1 MSETETELRWSIRHD
16 RALLALLEEDS
27 IQEASLTARV
37 SRAAITRWL
46 KHPVFRA
53 RLEKAREELFNA
65 AKSRLMGAAS
75 EAVGTLQIVMRDE
88 KAPYT
93 AKVAAACALVPT
105 VNPEH
110 ITPHSEAFQ
119 AVVWHLLVSH
129 PRLKAKPTKWESIQI
144 GRAHV

>member
-1 MSETETELRWSIRHD
+1 MSETETDLRWSIRHD

-53 RLEKAREELFNA
+53 RLEKAREDLFNA

-88 KAPYT
+88 KAPPT
-93 AKVAAACALVPT
+93 AKVAAARSVLGLCVRIREIEIGDQLDRLESGEEDDIAG
-105 VNPEH
+105 E
-110 ITPHSEAFQ
+110 
-119 AVVWHLLVSH
+119 VV
-129 PRLKAKPTKWESIQI
+129 Q
-144 GRAHV
+144 

>member
-1 MSETETELRWSIRHD
+1 MSETETDLRWSIRHD

-75 EAVGTLQIVMRDE
+75 EAVGTLQIIMRDV
-88 KAPYT
+88 KSPPT
-93 AKVAAACALVPT
+93 AKVAAARSVLGLCVRIREIEIGDQLDRLENGEEDDVSG
-105 VNPEH
+105 E
-110 ITPHSEAFQ
+110 
-119 AVVWHLLVSH
+119 VV
-129 PRLKAKPTKWESIQI
+129 Q
-144 GRAHV
+144 